1 MTTRDSDSSFRSGQ
15 SSLKTFWKG
24 FTTLGVIKN
33 IHDSWEEVHISTLM
47 EIWQKLIA
55 ALMNDFDGFTT
66 SVEGI
71 TGDVVEIA
79 RELEMEPEGVTELLQ
94 SHNKIWTDEVLLLM
108 DEQRKWLVRGNLLLV
123 KIL

>member
-1 MTTRDSDSSFRSGQ
+1 MTARDSDSSPRSGQ

-24 FTTLGVIKN
+24 LTTLGVIKN
-33 IHDSWEEVHISTLM
+33 THDSWEEVHISTLM

-66 SVEGI
+66 SVEGV

-79 RELEMEPEGVTELLQ
+79 RELAMEPEGVMELLQ
-94 SHNKIWTDEVLLLM
+94 SHNKI
-108 DEQRKWLVRGNLLLV
+108 
-123 KIL
+123 